1 MKKRKT
7 KINNLVAKHA
17 CNMAG
22 AGQHVEKLG
31 EKAPRVRQKRAWKKD
46 ILLDLS

>member
-1 MKKRKT
+1 MKKRKI

-17 CNMAG
+17 IMAG

-31 EKAPRVRQKRAWKKD
+31 EKAPRVRQKRAWKRD
-46 ILLDLS
+46 ILKELS